1 MDTSFIKKVLLAFE
15 QSSTQINYDTFYYYN
30 DGPKKI
36 KQITVSFG
44 ITEFGN
50 LKALVE
56 DYLTKGGKVTKLK
69 DYLPKIGKEQLVND
83 YNFIA
88 LLKEACKEDLM
99 KDCQEYAYDKFY
111 IIPALTWCDKNKLVT
126 PLSKLV
132 IADSY
137 LHSGSILTFLR
148 NRFSEKVP
156 ASGGD
161 EKKWIESYVNVRH
174 EWLKNHE
181 NKILNN
187 TVYRMN
193 FMKDLIAKNDWN
205 LSSSQ
210 YNANGV
216 IIKA

>member
-1 MDTSFIKKVLLAFE
+1 MEATFIKKVLLGFE
-15 QSSTQINYDTFYYYN
+15 QSSTQIKYDTFYYYN
-30 DGPKKI
+30 DGPNKI

-50 LKALVE
+50 LKKLVE
-56 DYLTKGGKVTKLK
+56 DYLAKGGKVSKLK

-83 YNFIA
+83 YDFIV
-88 LLKEACKEDLM
+88 LLKEACKEDIM
-99 KDCQEYAYDKFY
+99 KVCQEEAFDNFY
-111 IIPALTWCDKNKLVT
+111 IKPAFAWCDKNKLVL

-132 IADSY
+132 ISDSY
-137 LHSGSILTFLR
+137 LQSGSILTFLR

-156 ASGGD
+156 VNGGD
-161 EKKWIESYVNVRH
+161 EKKWIQSYVNVRH
-174 EWLKNHE
+174 DWLKTHE

-193 FMKDLIAKNDWN
+193 FMKDLISKDDWN
-205 LSSSQ
+205 LSQSQ

-216 IIKA
+216 IIKV